1 MLTIEQIKDLHDKA
15 YTYGQINREKA
26 ADDLVFYYL
35 TQWDDNILAES
46 QLQYRGEFNVV
57 KKAGRQI
64 MMDLALNPVQADFL
78 PTSGTPEDAADT
90 IDGLYRSD
98 DNRNLSIEAFEI
110 AKNESVVCGIGGWE
124 LYTDY
129 IDHRGLSKD
138 QRIFRRPLLEMNN
151 NGFWDPQA
159 TRIDKSDANY
169 FSYLNRYTEDGYI
182 DLVEELTGKDTG
194 KINLDSFSH
203 PEMSYAFPWIGGEG
217 QIIYV
222 VDFYH
227 RELVKDKILY
237 LSDEFGQTTITW
249 ESKLSEVMDEL
260 IDAGFTIED
269 EKEIKRWQVT
279 KYIASGEK
287 ILAHYEVAGENIPIV
302 PVYGEYAYVEGGEH
316 YEGVVRCA
324 KDPQRLRNFQLSY
337 LADIASKGPRDKPI
351 FFPEQ
356 IASFED
362 MYEINGA
369 ENNFPYL
376 LANRK
381 TPGGEDL
388 PIGAVG
394 VLPAPTIPQALAA
407 SIELSRQAIEDVAN
421 PGIPQDI
428 SDPSQMSGKAA
439 LAWQQ
444 RMDMQ
449 SMVYQE
455 HYKHAK
461 RRDAEIY
468 ASMTNDIY
476 DTPREERITLPD
488 GTEKTVQIMSMVFDE
503 QSGEM
508 VILNDLR
515 NGYYD
520 IKTKI
525 GPNHATQRDQTK
537 QSLLE
542 ILRDMDPTDPARPMI
557 QLKLLELTDGADTDD
572 IREYVR
578 KQMIIRGFK
587 EPETPEEMQL
597 AQQAQQ
603 SKAPDPAMILAQAEM
618 LKGQADVMREQRE
631 GTKLQ
636 LESQAKGLEINIDA
650 FDSITKRMSV
660 QVDAE
665 KARADIQAKQ
675 IENYSKGIDKIIKF
689 NGRLSQPMPD
699 IPA

>member
-1 MLTIEQIKDLHDKA
+1 MLKIDQIKTMHDKA

-26 ADDLVFYYL
+26 SNDLVFYYL
-35 TQWDDNILAES
+35 TQWDDTVLAES

-78 PTSGTPEDAADT
+78 PTAGTDDDSADT
-90 IDGLYRSD
+90 LDGLYRAD
-98 DNRNLSIEAFEI
+98 DNRNLSIEAYEI
-110 AKNESVVCGIGGWE
+110 AKNECVVCGVGGWE

-129 IDHRGLSKD
+129 IDHRGISKD

-182 DLVEELTGKDTG
+182 DLVESLTGENPG
-194 KINLDSFSH
+194 KINPSSFGS

-217 QIIYV
+217 EIFYV
-222 VDFYH
+222 ADFYH
-227 RELVKDKILY
+227 RELVKDKIIY
-237 LSDEFGQTTITW
+237 LSDEFGQETVTW
-249 ESKLSEVMDEL
+249 ESKLKDVMDEL
-260 IDAGFTIED
+260 LDSGFKIDD
-269 EKEIKRWQVT
+269 EKDIKRWKVT
-279 KYIASGEK
+279 KYVVSGEK
-287 ILAHYEVAGENIPIV
+287 ILSSDEIAGEHIPII

-337 LADIASKGPRDKPI
+337 LADIVSRGPRNKPV

-356 IASFED
+356 IAGFED
-362 MYEINGA
+362 MYEQNGP

-381 TPGGEDL
+381 TPHGEDL
-388 PIGAVG
+388 PLGAIAEMPS
-394 VLPAPTIPQALAA
+394 PAIPQALAG

-439 LAWQQ
+439 MAWQQ

-468 ASMTNDIY
+468 ASMVNDVY
-476 DTPREERITLPD
+476 DTPREERVTLPD
-488 GTEKTVQIMSMVFDE
+488 GTDKTVQIMSMVFDE
-503 QSGEM
+503 QKGEM
-508 VILNDLR
+508 VVLNDLR
-515 NGYYD
+515 NGNYD

-525 GPNHATQRDQTK
+525 GPNHSTQRDKTK
-537 QSLLE
+537 QDLIE

-578 KQMIIRGFK
+578 KQMVLRGYK
-587 EPETPEEMQL
+587 EPETPEEVQL

-603 SKAPDPAMILAQAEM
+603 SKEPDANMVLAQAEM
-618 LKGQADVMREQRE
+618 LKGQADMAREQRE
-631 GTKLQ
+631 NMKMQ
-636 LESQAKGLEINIDA
+636 LEYKAKGLELNIDA
-650 FDSITKRMSV
+650 FDSQTKRMNV
-660 QVDAE
+660 MVAAKKADAE
-665 KARADIQAKQ
+665 IQAK
-675 IENYSKGIDKIIKF
+675 GIDNFSKHLDNSIKLS
-689 NGRLSQPMPD
+689 GRLEQ
-699 IPA
+699 IPAVV